1 MGREINHCI
10 HLASIVYLLG
20 TVEREKQPLD
30 SLVMKQE
37 LDQAAQAVLKP
48 RSRLNR
54 RESQAV
60 RNYLGMNSLDNESCR
75 LWEEGSSG
83 GLGCRWT

>member
-1 MGREINHCI
+1 MGRKINH
-10 HLASIVYLLG
+10 HTYLAPIVYLLG
-20 TVEREKQPLD
+20 TVGREKQPLD
-30 SLVMKQE
+30 SLVVKQE
-37 LDQAAQAVLKP
+37 LDQAAQAVLRP
-48 RSRLNR
+48 RSRLNI

-83 GLGCRWT
+83 GLGCR